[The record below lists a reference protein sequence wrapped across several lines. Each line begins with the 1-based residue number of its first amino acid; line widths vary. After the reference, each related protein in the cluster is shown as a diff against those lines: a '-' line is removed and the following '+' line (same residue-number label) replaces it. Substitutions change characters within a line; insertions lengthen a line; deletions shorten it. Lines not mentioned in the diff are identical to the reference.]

1 MFAFRPFMFA
11 ACFFLN
17 FRSIVAIL
25 VLWTG
30 FIDPLIARPLESKD
44 YQIDIVTVAVG
55 LSSPWSVG
63 WLPDGRML
71 VTEKIGRIRF
81 IDRDGKLS
89 APFSGVPK
97 VDFGGQGGLLDVAID
112 PEFATN
118 QTIFFTFSEPGDRGR
133 GTAVARA
140 RLVGM
145 KLQDVRVIW
154 RQFPKSRGRIHFGS
168 RIVFGPVGNLFISV
182 GERGQRER
190 AQDTSVNRGQIIRIK
205 KDGSIPADNPFVG
218 QDGVRPEIWSYGHR
232 NPQGAALHPQT
243 GEVWVHEH
251 GARGG
256 DEINISRAGKNYGWP
271 IIAFGRHYSGRK
283 IGVGTAKAG
292 FEQPIYYWDPS
303 IAPSGMMFYT
313 GDKFPKWKGNLFV
326 GALGYRL
333 LARLTLDGDKIIG
346 EERLLKKLGV
356 RIRDVRQG
364 PDGYIY
370 VVTDGRD
377 GKILRLQ
384 PGN

>member
-1 MFAFRPFMFA
+1 MYVLRSFMFVA
-11 ACFFLN
+11 GSFLD
-17 FRSIVAIL
+17 FRLIVAASVLL
-25 VLWTG
+25 VG
-30 FIDPLIARPLESKD
+30 FLAPVNARPLESKD
-44 YQIDIVTVAVG
+44 YQLDIVTVATG
-55 LSSPWSVG
+55 LNNPWSVA

-71 VTEKIGRIRF
+71 VTEKIGRMRF
-81 IDRDGKLS
+81 IDRDGQLS
-89 APFSGVPK
+89 GPFSGVPK

-112 PEFATN
+112 PEFSTN

-145 KLQDVRVIW
+145 KLLDVRVIW
-154 RQFPKSRGRIHFGS
+154 RQFPKSGGRIHFGS
-168 RIVFGPVGNLFISV
+168 RIVIAPDGNLFISV
-182 GERGQRER
+182 GERGQRKR

-205 KDGSIPADNPFVG
+205 KDGSIPADNPFVD
-218 QDGVRPEIWSYGHR
+218 QDGVLPEIWSYGHR

-243 GEVWVHEH
+243 GALWVHEH

-256 DEINISRAGKNYGWP
+256 DEINISVAGKNYGWP
-271 IIAFGRHYSGRK
+271 IIAFGRHYSWRK
-283 IGVGTAKAG
+283 IGVGTARAG
-292 FEQPIYYWDPS
+292 LEQPIHYWDPS

-313 GDKFPKWKGNLFV
+313 GDKFAKWQGNLFV

-384 PGN
+384 PGK